1 MLQNRS
7 IGPGFLARV
16 FVFIGINLAL
26 SELSLLPAP
35 LLFCHAGR
43 VSKHTN
49 VALRAV
55 SEGGLP
61 PVAVPLGFKR
71 PEPKPLNATRLGED
85 WLSLLTASLSLA
97 LRLASGVF
105 VLGWSPSFKF
115 GDASEPG
122 KYSLQLGPVNLRD
135 TSPIL
140 ETAPRP
146 EQPLV
151 LYEYESSPFCR
162 KVREFAQLLDIT
174 VEMRPCPGARAGFAG
189 ELKARTG
196 KMTVPYLVDPNTGTE
211 MFESEDIMDY
221 MLKTYGPDPSTF
233 DPKATWTFR
242 GDFPAI
248 TGTFAALA
256 RGMPSG
262 QRQAN
267 ARPDNE
273 QMLTLQLW
281 GYEASPFCRPIRE
294 KLCALCLP
302 HQIIPCSRGSRNRD
316 LLIAKTGK
324 QFQVPFLVD
333 PNTGIDMFESPEIL
347 EYLDAV
353 YTVPRSQ

>member
-1 MLQNRS
+1 MRGS
-7 IGPGFLARV
+7 ILARTFALLV
-16 FVFIGINLAL
+16 VNLAL
-26 SELSLLPAP
+26 STLPSLFVNVPFVRP
-35 LLFCHAGR
+35 R
-43 VSKHTN
+43 SSP
-49 VALRAV
+49 VALEAV
-55 SEGGLP
+55 SDNLP
-61 PVAVPLGFKR
+61 PVAAPPGFKA

-115 GDASEPG
+115 GQAPEG

-140 ETAPRP
+140 ESAPRP
-146 EQPLV
+146 KQPLV

-174 VEMRPCPGARAGFAG
+174 VEMRPCPGARAGFAK
-189 ELKARTG
+189 ELQARTG
-196 KMTVPYLVDPNTGTE
+196 RMTVPYFVDPNTGAE

-221 MLKTYGPDPSTF
+221 MLKTYGPNQDTF
-233 DPKATWTFR
+233 DSKATWTFR
-242 GDFPAI
+242 GEFPTI
-248 TGTFAALA
+248 TGTFAALV

-273 QMLTLQLW
+273 QMQPLEFW

-302 HQIIPCSRGSRNRD
+302 HRIVPCSRGSRNRD
-316 LLIAKTGK
+316 LLIAKTGR
-324 QFQVPFLVD
+324 QFQVPYLVD
-333 PNTGIDMFESPEIL
+333 PNTGIEMFESPEIM

-353 YTVPRSQ
+353 YTIPASN

>member
-1 MLQNRS
+1 MALRRAVPNVLVRS
-7 IGPGFLARV
+7 LVFLITNMA
-16 FVFIGINLAL
+16 
-26 SELSLLPAP
+26 LSLLPA
-35 LLFCHAGR
+35 LFVQLPSSVLTSRNR
-43 VSKHTN
+43 VS
-49 VALRAV
+49 ALRAG
-55 SEGGLP
+55 SGDSLP
-61 PVAVPLGFKR
+61 PVAKPAGFKA

-85 WLSLLTASLSLA
+85 WLSLLTASLALA

-115 GDASEPG
+115 GEASASDSG

-140 ETAPRP
+140 EAAPRP
-146 EQPLV
+146 KEPLV

-162 KVREFAQLLDIT
+162 KVREFAQMLDIT
-174 VEMRPCPGARAGFAG
+174 VEMRPCPGARAGFAQ

-196 KMTVPYLVDPNTGTE
+196 RMTVPFMVDPNTGTE

-221 MLKTYGPDPSTF
+221 MLKTYGPDTNSF
-233 DPKATWTFR
+233 DSKATWTFR
-242 GDFPAI
+242 GSFPVI
-248 TGTFAALA
+248 TGTYAALV

-262 QRQAN
+262 RRQAN

-273 QMLTLQLW
+273 QMKPLEFW

-302 HQIIPCSRGSRNRD
+302 HRIVPCSRGSRNRD
-316 LLIAKTGK
+316 VLIAKTGK
-324 QFQVPFLVD
+324 QFQVPYLVD
-333 PNTGIDMFESPEIL
+333 PNTGVDMFESPEIL

-353 YTVPRSQ
+353 YTIPGTA